1 MTISS
6 IIIRRVRIDE
16 AAQFRDLRLA
26 SLQETPDAFAS
37 SYEEEEH
44 WTAEFY
50 AERQRSQPDNFIIGA
65 FDNTTLVGMVGFFRE
80 RFRKTR
86 HVGIIWGMYVRPEY
100 RRQNIGEK
108 MLHYLLDEARTVQGI
123 EQVHL
128 GVVSTIYPAKSL
140 YEKCGFQLF
149 GEEKNA
155 MKDQG
160 KYFSVFHYALFL

>member
-1 MTISS
+1 MHSTI
-6 IIIRRVRIDE
+6 
-16 AAQFRDLRLA
+16 LHL
-26 SLQETPDAFAS
+26 
-37 SYEEEEH
+37 
-44 WTAEFY
+44 
-50 AERQRSQPDNFIIGA
+50 
-65 FDNTTLVGMVGFFRE
+65 GFFRE

>member
-1 MTISS
+1 MTTSS

-26 SLQETPDAFAS
+26 SLQEMPDAFAS

-50 AERQRSQPDNFIIGA
+50 AERQRSEPDNFIIGA

>member
-1 MTISS
+1 MSTTS

-26 SLQETPDAFAS
+26 SLVETPDAFAS

-44 WTAEFY
+44 WTSEFY

-100 RRQNIGEK
+100 RRQNIAEK
-108 MLHYLLDEARTVQGI
+108 MLDYLIEEARTVQGI
-123 EQVHL
+123 EQLHL
-128 GVVSTIYPAKSL
+128 GVVSTIYPAKLL

-160 KYFSVFHYALFL
+160 IYFSVLHYALFL

>member
-1 MTISS
+1 MTTSS

-16 AAQFRDLRLA
+16 AAQFRDLRLT
-26 SLQETPDAFAS
+26 SLVETPDAFAS

>member
-1 MTISS
+1 MTATS

-44 WTAEFY
+44 WKAEFY
-50 AERQRSQPDNFIIGA
+50 AKRQRSQPDNFIIGA

-140 YEKCGFQLF
+140 YEKCGFQLY

>member
-1 MTISS
+1 MTTTS

-50 AERQRSQPDNFIIGA
+50 AERQRSEPDNFIIGA

>member
-1 MTISS
+1 MTTSS

-26 SLQETPDAFAS
+26 SLQEMPDAFAS

>member
-1 MTISS
+1 MTTSS

>member
-1 MTISS
+1 MTTTS

-160 KYFSVFHYALFL
+160 KYFSVFHYAIFL

>member
-1 MTISS
+1 MTTTS

-155 MKDQG
+155 MKDHG

>member
-1 MTISS
+1 MTTTS

>member
-1 MTISS
+1 MTTTS

-26 SLQETPDAFAS
+26 SLQEMPDAFAS

>member
-1 MTISS
+1 MTTTS
-6 IIIRRVRIDE
+6 IIIRKVRIDE

-26 SLQETPDAFAS
+26 SLQEMPDAFAS

>member
-1 MTISS
+1 MTTSS

-160 KYFSVFHYALFL
+160 

>member
-1 MTISS
+1 MTTTS

-123 EQVHL
+123 ERTFGRCVHNI
-128 GVVSTIYPAKSL
+128 S
-140 YEKCGFQLF
+140 
-149 GEEKNA
+149 
-155 MKDQG
+155 G
-160 KYFSVFHYALFL
+160 KIAL

>member
-1 MTISS
+1 MTTSS

-50 AERQRSQPDNFIIGA
+50 AELQRSQTDNFIIGA